1 MMPIITEAGTELQY
15 TLIFNKFSSGLLYAK
30 EEVDITD
37 LILERYN
44 AATAGEE

>member
-1 MMPIITEAGTELQY
+1 LQY
-15 TLIFNKFSSGLLYAK
+15 TVIFNKFSSGLLFAK

-44 AATAGEE
+44 SATAGDN